1 MIKYLIVII
10 LTGFVYL
17 CSCSKH
23 TFDVREKTAIDPS
36 YEVTKIKKVN
46 SWYFIYFQR
55 NDSIFKTVSHEPADK
70 APFKG
75 YHEIRKHNRY
85 NLLLL
90 NFKDYEIFEGE
101 NVWPL
106 GYSGCLD
113 LDSIT
118 AVCMEPEN
126 GIWDLYFTH
135 DLEGLYYLK

>member
-1 MIKYLIVII
+1 MIKVSEIK
-10 LTGFVYL
+10 T
-17 CSCSKH
+17 SKPDH
-23 TFDVREKTAIDPS
+23 
-36 YEVTKIKKVN
+36 
-46 SWYFIYFQR
+46 
-55 NDSIFKTVSHEPADK
+55 FKTELHEMVYNTLEALK
-70 APFKG
+70 IPF
-75 YHEIRKHNRY
+75 ERVVKHNRY